1 MEKQLTQLLKI
12 RGVGKVL
19 ASRFVEAGLDS
30 CEKIVTA
37 GASELAKIKGVKA
50 NAIAGII
57 RQAMELAP
65 DKQSKQEKKA
75 AQLKELAASLKSQVA
90 GIATD
95 VHDRFA
101 EDLAGKLGQKVE
113 KELQKFMATLEKT
126 ETKLKTSGK
135 KAARGLSGAE
145 KKLAVVEEAGL
156 KKIRKALK
164 GARQSLKKITA

>member
-1 MEKQLTQLLKI
+1 MEENVEKQLTQLLKI

-75 AQLKELAASLKSQVA
+75 AQ
-90 GIATD
+90 
-95 VHDRFA
+95 
-101 EDLAGKLGQKVE
+101 
-113 KELQKFMATLEKT
+113 
-126 ETKLKTSGK
+126 
-135 KAARGLSGAE
+135 
-145 KKLAVVEEAGL
+145 
-156 KKIRKALK
+156 
-164 GARQSLKKITA
+164 